1 MAPTGA
7 SVSVEMNMPMAARP
21 SSDNATNTA
30 ARPIRNVPAASDNVS
45 PDSVV
50 TPPIGKRM
58 EPAISP
64 AIATANVATKQKM
77 VTVVA
82 LMTSSRVRPTGRDSR
97 YRSAPR
103 FASPATASPA
113 TIPPAMGRKNG
124 SATVT
129 PTRGPKTPLLVIWS
143 KKRGPDPG
151 LGPSPERRTATAT
164 AIGTAASTS
173 SNTRVRTR
181 RNSSPMS
188 ASHIESLS
196 GQRHEGVFEA
206 AAVGRQAANS
216 HARHHQRAVALFGS
230 LPVELGGDDLAGDD
244 DRLQPETVEHL
255 GGVPGVLGLDAQH
268 RVAPTAE
275 VLDRALRDDLAHRDD
290 DGVGAEA
297 LHLAEEVGGQ
307 EHGRAFGSQLANE
320 VADLACPLW
329 VHAVRGL
336 VQHEQAPGPEE
347 RGRQTQSLLHA
358 ERVGAAPLA
367 RGGAEADFGQGVVD
381 ARGARLALAVGP
393 GGVDTPQVLTAR
405 EPRIER
411 RSLDERPDLRRHGE
425 AGGGHRLPQET
436 ERARGG
442 PDQPEQHPDRR
453 GLARPVRPEEP
464 VHTAARHGE
473 IDLVHDRGVA
483 ETLREPGGL
492 DREVVAH
499 VVDAICVAADSSP
512 FGVTAPATI
521 GPLSRMSRLKT
532 GVSKSRPVPYG
543 PLTGLAVRPRFSN
556 RHPLRPGRAT
566 TSSQPSPRVASR
578 SSVWST
584 PLTDCTSSTDRARSR
599 CCRSLFEKF
608 GVAMTFAPS
617 ATFASGGGW
626 NARFD
631 AAGRLK
637 SIEVNLLS
645 IATVPLRVCTATF
658 NGTPLAASTPIT
670 ISVTSDVGVSGIKA
684 SW

>member
-50 TPPIGKRM
+50 TAPIGKRM

-97 YRSAPR
+97 YRSVPR
-103 FASPATASPA
+103 VASPATASPA
-113 TIPPAMGRKNG
+113 TIATARGRKNG
-124 SATVT
+124 SVTVR
-129 PTRGPKTPLLVIWS
+129 PTRAAKTPLLVIWS

-151 LGPSPERRTATAT
+151 LGPSPERRTAT

-255 GGVPGVLGLDAQH
+255 GGVPGVLGLDTQH

-290 DGVGAEA
+290 AEVGAEL
-297 LHLAEEVGGQ
+297 LHLAEEVGRK
-307 EHGRAFGSQLANE
+307 EHGR
-320 VADLACPLW
+320 
-329 VHAVRGL
+329 
-336 VQHEQAPGPEE
+336 
-347 RGRQTQSLLHA
+347 T
-358 ERVGAAPLA
+358 
-367 RGGAEADFGQGVVD
+367 
-381 ARGARLALAVGP
+381 
-393 GGVDTPQVLTAR
+393 
-405 EPRIER
+405 
-411 RSLDERPDLRRHGE
+411 
-425 AGGGHRLPQET
+425 
-436 ERARGG
+436 
-442 PDQPEQHPDRR
+442 
-453 GLARPVRPEEP
+453 
-464 VHTAARHGE
+464 
-473 IDLVHDRGVA
+473 
-483 ETLREPGGL
+483 
-492 DREVVAH
+492 
-499 VVDAICVAADSSP
+499 
-512 FGVTAPATI
+512 
-521 GPLSRMSRLKT
+521 
-532 GVSKSRPVPYG
+532 
-543 PLTGLAVRPRFSN
+543 
-556 RHPLRPGRAT
+556 
-566 TSSQPSPRVASR
+566 
-578 SSVWST
+578 
-584 PLTDCTSSTDRARSR
+584 
-599 CCRSLFEKF
+599 
-608 GVAMTFAPS
+608 
-617 ATFASGGGW
+617 
-626 NARFD
+626 
-631 AAGRLK
+631 
-637 SIEVNLLS
+637 
-645 IATVPLRVCTATF
+645 
-658 NGTPLAASTPIT
+658 
-670 ISVTSDVGVSGIKA
+670 
-684 SW
+684 